1 MMAGSNRCNL
11 TITAAVASLMMVTAA
26 CSDYDKW
33 TTSPSAVLTF
43 SADTVA
49 FDTLISTVPSSTRT
63 LIVHNRGDRG
73 VRVSRVA
80 LQGGGASLWRANVD
94 GQPLTGGVGEDF
106 EIRRRDS
113 LVVRLECTLPET
125 GAASPQPFSETLTFW
140 LESGVEQAVQLTAQA
155 QDAYFVRGLC
165 IENDSAFVAD
175 KPYVVYDSLVVDA
188 GTTLTLPAGCT
199 LMFHEK
205 AGLAVRGR
213 LQAQGTP
220 DKPVTFRGDR
230 TDRMFAYLPYDNTP
244 GRWEGISLLMGSTG
258 NVMDHCDVHSAS
270 YGIRADST
278 DLSQETLMLL
288 NSVVHNIAGD
298 GLHLE
303 HAAATVANTQVSNT
317 LGTTVYLHGGRYT
330 FTHCT
335 VAQFYPFSA
344 NRGNALFLANEV
356 DGRYMELQR
365 AWFNNC
371 VVTGYGDDVIFGS
384 IEEGTDYRCDY
395 HFSHCFLTTP
405 EVKDDERYVSV
416 TWDSKDL
423 ELRGGDNFQLFDAVN
438 FLYDFTPDSLS
449 AIRNIGALESAMAWP
464 MDRLGRSRTTDA
476 GPDAGCY
483 EYTPETG
490 EEAQQ

>member
-1 MMAGSNRCNL
+1 MTGGRHNSPTL
-11 TITAAVASLMMVTAA
+11 TAAVAFLMMATAA

-33 TTSPSAVLTF
+33 TTSPSATLTF

-63 LIVHNRGDRG
+63 LIVHNTGGKG

-80 LQGGGASLWRANVD
+80 LAGGSGSLFRANVD
-94 GQPLTGGVGEDF
+94 GMPLAGGTGADF

-125 GAASPQPFSETLTFW
+125 GSASPQTFSETLTFT
-140 LESGVEQAVQLTAQA
+140 LESGVEQAVLLTAQA

-165 IENDSAFVAD
+165 IGSDSTLLAD
-175 KPYVVYDSLVVDA
+175 KPYVVHDSLVVDGGA
-188 GTTLTLPAGCT
+188 TLTLPAGCT

-213 LQAQGTP
+213 LLARGTAER
-220 DKPVTFRGDR
+220 PVTFRGDR
-230 TDRMFAYLPYDNTP
+230 TDRMFPYLPYDNTP
-244 GRWEGISLLMGSTG
+244 GRWEGISLLSGSWG
-258 NVMDHCDVHSAS
+258 NVMDHCDVHSAT

-278 DLSQETLMLL
+278 GLTQEGTALDLR

-303 HAAATVANTQVSNT
+303 HTVADVANTQVSNT
-317 LGTTVYLHGGRYT
+317 LGTTVHLHGGAYR

-344 NRGNALFLANEV
+344 DRGSALFLANDV
-356 DGRYMELQR
+356 DGRYLELQR
-365 AWFNNC
+365 AWFTNC
-371 VVTGYGDDVIFGS
+371 VVTGYGDDVLLGS
-384 IEEGTDYRCDY
+384 IQEGTDYRCDY
-395 HFSHCFLTTP
+395 LFDHCFLTTP
-405 EVKDDERYVSV
+405 EVKDDDRYVAV
-416 TWDSKDL
+416 VWDSKDMD
-423 ELRGGDNFQLFDAVN
+423 LRGGDNFLLFDTDN
-438 FLYDFTPDSLS
+438 FRYDFTPDSLS
-449 AIRNIGALESAMAWP
+449 AMRDMGSPEGAARWP
-464 MDRLGRSRTTDA
+464 DDRLGRSRLDDD

-483 EYTPETG
+483 EYTEREKTR
-490 EEAQQ
+490 